1 MTRHPVADFREDTG
15 VSIWIWL
22 GFCSL
27 VAALFT
33 FDLVAF
39 NRGGGEISL
48 RRAAWWSIGWTA
60 LGVLLALPLFFA
72 TDGTTVQE
80 YLTGFLIEKSLSTD
94 NLFVFA
100 LIFSYFAVPKLNQ
113 RRVLFWGIIGAL
125 FLRAAFILA
134 GAALLNAFRATI
146 YIFAAFLIVTGF
158 RMWRQDDVEID
169 PEKNPLLRIVRL
181 VIPMTTR
188 FHGDRLLA
196 REDGR
201 RRGTPLLAALV
212 LVAAFDVA
220 FAIDSIPAIFAITRN
235 TFVVFA
241 ANAMSLLGLGSLYFV
256 LLGLIAR
263 FTYLDDGLAAVLVLI
278 GVKMALSEVVHIP
291 VLLSLLLVVAVLAFA
306 IVLSL
311 VRGSP
316 AERAGT
322 ADP

>member
-1 MTRHPVADFREDTG
+1 VN
-15 VSIWIWL
+15 VWVWL
-22 GFCSL
+22 GFCAL
-27 VAALFT
+27 VAALFA
-33 FDLVAF
+33 FDLVLF

-48 RRAAWWSIGWTA
+48 RRAAWWSVGWTA
-60 LGVLLALPLFFA
+60 LGLLLALPLLA
-72 TDGTTVQE
+72 LTNWTTAQE

-100 LIFSYFAVPKLNQ
+100 LIFGYFSIPKQSQ
-113 RRVLFWGIIGAL
+113 RRVLFWGIVGAL
-125 FLRAAFILA
+125 FLRAIFILV
-134 GAALLNAFRATI
+134 GAALLDTFRATI
-146 YIFAAFLIVTGF
+146 YVFGALLIVTGV
-158 RMWRQDDVEID
+158 RMWRQDEVEIQ
-169 PEKNPLLRIVRL
+169 PEKNPLLRIVRR
-181 VIPMTTR
+181 VIPMTDR

-196 REDGR
+196 RENGR
-201 RRGTPLLAALV
+201 RLGTPLLAALV

-241 ANAMSLLGLGSLYFV
+241 ANAMSLLGLSSLYFV

-278 GVKMALSEVVHIP
+278 GAKMALSDVVHIP
-291 VLLSLLLVVAVLAFA
+291 VFLSLLLVVVVLAVA

-311 VRGSP
+311 LHGPPTAP
-316 AERAGT
+316 ADE